1 MTLLGRICDAFPSQ
15 SFQGWWEE
23 RRPRQSGKRAA
34 DSYVYRP
41 DCTTPFRSLPEV
53 ERYLQR
59 IGATTGDALG
69 QACDALGQARDAL
82 GQACDAAGQA
92 CDAPGQACDALGQ
105 ACDAL
110 GQACDALGQA
120 CDAAGKRRRVRDPAA
135 RILDIGHW
143 FIKALLMHARCK
155 FPAGDCFEDW
165 TAPKRTP
172 LLNLG
177 PLLRVH
183 PDVLE
188 VAVEEG
194 FVYLRCSDESSVN
207 ARFKKVAKVLAT
219 PCWMPSVEATSG
231 LKVIHIKCTQEVV
244 PGHVWSFPD
253 TVVDLR
259 VDCQS
264 SNLTPLRDMVS
275 WPKDLKILH
284 LGRTGIVNLQQA
296 PATLEYFCVETDR
309 RMSEQFLVG
318 FLSGVTGLLG
328 LKVVRNRGDCP
339 TLPILQDIFAS
350 HTHLEECTIDIKE
363 TLLSEKLLSHSP
375 SSLCFPASLCRLTVR
390 MPGDLPARLQLPDG
404 LQQLQFDY
412 SGPSVTLP
420 RSLTSLKVTGIN
432 RWQHQ
437 PEWSPRFL
445 TSLTL
450 QACVG
455 IDLIASSG
463 MFPQS
468 LRYLCLSTVSMKWSS
483 RGARRTC
490 LPESLRHMKVVNP
503 VGPSKWMK
511 LFRLPAE
518 LRVLELEEVHR
529 MYIMGVCPV
538 TLERLELRSCTNI
551 KLWWEQPVI
560 EMTECYKIDVPFL
573 PKVA

>member
-1 MTLLGRICDAFPSQ
+1 
-15 SFQGWWEE
+15 
-23 RRPRQSGKRAA
+23 
-34 DSYVYRP
+34 
-41 DCTTPFRSLPEV
+41 
-53 ERYLQR
+53 
-59 IGATTGDALG
+59 
-69 QACDALGQARDAL
+69 
-82 GQACDAAGQA
+82 
-92 CDAPGQACDALGQ
+92 
-105 ACDAL
+105 
-110 GQACDALGQA
+110 
-120 CDAAGKRRRVRDPAA
+120 VRDDHPAS

-165 TAPKRTP
+165 TAPKGTP

-194 FVYLRCSDESSVN
+194 FVYLRCCDETRVN
-207 ARFKKVAKVLAT
+207 AQFKKVAKVLAT
-219 PCWMPSVEATSG
+219 PYWMPSAEATSG

-275 WPKDLKILH
+275 WPKELKILH
-284 LGRTGIVNLQQA
+284 LGRTGILNLQQA
-296 PATLEYFCVETDR
+296 PATLEYFCVETDH

-328 LKVVRNRGDCP
+328 LKVVRNRGDFP
-339 TLPILQDIFAS
+339 TLPRLQDIFAS
-350 HTHLEECTIDIKE
+350 HIRLEECTIDIKDA
-363 TLLSEKLLSHSP
+363 LLSEEP
-375 SSLCFPASLCRLTVR
+375 GRALCFPASLRRLAVR
-390 MPGDLPARLQLPDG
+390 MPGDMPTRLQLADG
-404 LQQLQFDY
+404 LQQLQFNY

-420 RSLTSLKVTGIN
+420 ELLTSLKVTGIDG
-432 RWQHQ
+432 WQHR

-450 QACVG
+450 QDCVA
-455 IDLIASSG
+455 IDLMASSG
-463 MFPQS
+463 TFPQS
-468 LRYLCLSTVSMKWSS
+468 LRYLCLSNVSMRWSS

-503 VGPSKWMK
+503 VAPSKWRK

-518 LRVLELEEVHR
+518 LQVLELEEVHR
-529 MYIMGVCPV
+529 VYILGACPA
-538 TLERLELRSCTNI
+538 TLQRLELHSCTQI
-551 KLWWEQPVI
+551 KLWWEQPI
-560 EMTECYKIDVPFL
+560 LEMTECYKIDVPFP